1 MKYFLLIFLFSCAS
15 IKKTESRKETTII
28 KDSIHVILFDSVT
41 KTIDN
46 WQYMTKTTTYF
57 DTVWITKDSV
67 ISVPKYTT
75 TWSNEVRFRESDSK
89 VSKKDSFNDKGS
101 SKVVVSDK
109 SKVVTQNNFWKVI
122 IGLIIALC
130 IVLYF
135 KYER

>member
-1 MKYFLLIFLFSCAS
+1 MKYFLFLFLFSCAT
-15 IKKTESRKETTII
+15 IKKTESKKETTII

-75 TWSNEVRFRESDSK
+75 TWSNEVRYRESDSK
-89 VSKKDSFNDKGS
+89 VSKKDSLSDKGS

-109 SKVVTQNNFWKVI
+109 SKVVTQNNFWKVL
-122 IGLIIALC
+122 IGLIIVLC

>member
-15 IKKTESRKETTII
+15 IKKTENRKETTII

-46 WQYMTKTTTYF
+46 WQVMTKTTTYF
-57 DTVWITKDSV
+57 DTIWITKDSV

-75 TWSNEVRFRESDSK
+75 TWSNEVRFREYDSK
-89 VSKKDSFNDKGS
+89 VSKKDSLNDKGS
-101 SKVVVSDK
+101 SKVIVSEK
-109 SKVVTQNNFWKVI
+109 SKVVAQNYLWKVL
-122 IGLIIALC
+122 IGLILAFI

>member
-1 MKYFLLIFLFSCAS
+1 MKYFLFLFLFSCAT
-15 IKKTESRKETTII
+15 IKKTESKKETTII

-75 TWSNEVRFRESDSK
+75 TWSNEVRYRESDSK
-89 VSKKDSFNDKGS
+89 VSKKDSLSDKGS

-109 SKVVTQNNFWKVI
+109 SKAVTQNNFWKVL
-122 IGLIIALC
+122 IGLIIVLC

>member
-15 IKKTESRKETTII
+15 IKKTESKKETTII

-101 SKVVVSDK
+101 SKVVLSDK
-109 SKVVTQNNFWKVI
+109 SKVVTQNNFWKVL

>member
-28 KDSIHVILFDSVT
+28 KDSIQVILFDSVT

-109 SKVVTQNNFWKVI
+109 SKVVTQNNFWKVL

>member
-15 IKKTESRKETTII
+15 IKKTESKKETTII

-109 SKVVTQNNFWKVI
+109 SKVVTQNNFWKVL

>member
-15 IKKTESRKETTII
+15 IKKTESKKETTII

-89 VSKKDSFNDKGS
+89 VSKKDSLNDKGS
-101 SKVVVSDK
+101 SKVVVSEK
-109 SKVVTQNNFWKVI
+109 NKVVTQNNFWKVL
-122 IGLIIALC
+122 IGLILVLIILYC
-130 IVLYF
+130 I
-135 KYER
+135 YER